1 MPCDINSIEW
11 FASADD
17 MCGAFS
23 GLAKLQ
29 GEPGLGPVGA
39 ALSTNNGGVGLGAA
53 DWPTV
58 WFKGG
63 SEPGVATLGY
73 LARDSAGS
81 TFVVIVLTE
90 DTAQPVQ
97 ESLATE
103 VQELNLVNGAFGL
116 LRAGS

>member
-1 MPCDINSIEW
+1 M
-11 FASADD
+11 
-17 MCGAFS
+17 
-23 GLAKLQ
+23 
-29 GEPGLGPVGA
+29 
-39 ALSTNNGGVGLGAA
+39 
-53 DWPTV
+53 
-58 WFKGG
+58 
-63 SEPGVATLGY
+63 ATLGY